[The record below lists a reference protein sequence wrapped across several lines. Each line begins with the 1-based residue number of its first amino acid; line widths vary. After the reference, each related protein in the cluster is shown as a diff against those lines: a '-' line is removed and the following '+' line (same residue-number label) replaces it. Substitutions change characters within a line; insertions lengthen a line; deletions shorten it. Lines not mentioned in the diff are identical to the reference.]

1 MNLGDKGMFDINEI
15 SNSFLEGYGDVLT
28 SAEVKEILKV
38 GKTTLYGLLSDKK
51 IRSIRIGKE
60 YRILKSDLL
69 LYLKTLKQKQ

>member
-1 MNLGDKGMFDINEI
+1 MFDINEI
-15 SNSFLEGYGDVLT
+15 NNSFLEGYGDVLT